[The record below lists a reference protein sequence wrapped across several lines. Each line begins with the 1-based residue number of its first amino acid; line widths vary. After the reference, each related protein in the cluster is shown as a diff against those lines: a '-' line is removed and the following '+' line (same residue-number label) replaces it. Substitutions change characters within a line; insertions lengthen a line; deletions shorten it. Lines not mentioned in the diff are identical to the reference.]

1 MTDVRSRAIQRLAKA
16 LRPPPVEEV
25 AAALQGCLD
34 VAVEGAADRAANRV
48 KAELVPRLDRQDAT
62 LRLMWKQMKG
72 NGKLPI
78 DD

>member
-1 MTDVRSRAIQRLAKA
+1 MVSERPRPIERLAS
-16 LRPPPVEEV
+16 
-25 AAALQGCLD
+25 ALQDCLD
-34 VAVEGAADRAANRV
+34 EAAEKAVKRIE
-48 KAELVPRLDRQDAT
+48 PRLDRQDAT